1 MQTKLNYEFNLQNYS
16 GPLDLLL
23 ELVKDKKISI
33 LDINVLELANQ
44 YLKIINEIKNTNL
57 DIAAEYLNY
66 ATIFIYMKAKYLSNK
81 PEDIEI
87 VTQEKQKLIND
98 LIEYKQFKEIKDAL
112 STFQKSRQEI
122 YIKKPSNVD
131 EFIIES
137 DSSRL
142 DGHSSITTLI
152 STLRKMFERVFAQ
165 ELRKANFS
173 TVKINSADQIKFI
186 KNVFGQRSEVK
197 FEEIFIQSSLT
208 HFVITLIALL
218 DLARQQFLTLK
229 QDSQY
234 GEIKILRNFD
244 NNEE

>member
-66 ATIFIYMKAKYLSNK
+66 ATIFIYMKAKCLSNK

-98 LIEYKQFKEIKDAL
+98 LIEYKQFKEIKNAL

-197 FEEIFIQSSLT
+197 FEEIFTQPSLT

>member
-98 LIEYKQFKEIKDAL
+98 LIEYKQFKEIKNAL

-197 FEEIFIQSSLT
+197 FEEIFTQPSLT

>member
-16 GPLDLLL
+16 GPLNLLL

-197 FEEIFIQSSLT
+197 FEEIFTQPSLT

>member
-197 FEEIFIQSSLT
+197 FEEIFTQPSLT

>member
-87 VTQEKQKLIND
+87 VTQKKQKLIND

-112 STFQKSRQEI
+112 SAFQKSRQEI

-197 FEEIFIQSSLT
+197 FEEIFTQPSLT

>member
-173 TVKINSADQIKFI
+173 TVKINSAEQIKFI

-197 FEEIFIQSSLT
+197 FEEIFIQPSLT

>member
-98 LIEYKQFKEIKDAL
+98 LIEYKQFKEIKRRA
-112 STFQKSRQEI
+112 FYFPKI
-122 YIKKPSNVD
+122 
-131 EFIIES
+131 
-137 DSSRL
+137 SSRNL
-142 DGHSSITTLI
+142 
-152 STLRKMFERVFAQ
+152 
-165 ELRKANFS
+165 
-173 TVKINSADQIKFI
+173 
-186 KNVFGQRSEVK
+186 
-197 FEEIFIQSSLT
+197 
-208 HFVITLIALL
+208 
-218 DLARQQFLTLK
+218 
-229 QDSQY
+229 Y
-234 GEIKILRNFD
+234 
-244 NNEE
+244 

>member
-81 PEDIEI
+81 SEDIEI
-87 VTQEKQKLIND
+87 VAQEKQKLIND
-98 LIEYKQFKEIKDAL
+98 LIEYKQFKEIKYAL

-197 FEEIFIQSSLT
+197 FEEIFTQPSLT

>member
-87 VTQEKQKLIND
+87 VTQKKQKLIND

-197 FEEIFIQSSLT
+197 FEEIFTQPSLT

>member
-98 LIEYKQFKEIKDAL
+98 LIEYKQFKEIKNAL

-131 EFIIES
+131 EFIIEC

-197 FEEIFIQSSLT
+197 FEEIFTQPSLT